1 MESTENQPSFLIQK
15 VYTKDVS
22 FELINSPAAFK
33 DQWSPASDFN
43 IDLNTKKIDEQNF
56 ELDLTITITTKNNE
70 ANVYITEVT
79 QAGIFTITGMPEEQ
93 IESVLNTY
101 CANALFPYAKRII
114 DSSIMKGGFLPLN
127 LSPINFDAIY
137 MQKKTQEAQPQTH

>member
-1 MESTENQPSFLIQK
+1 
-15 VYTKDVS
+15 
-22 FELINSPAAFK
+22 
-33 DQWSPASDFN
+33 
-43 IDLNTKKIDEQNF
+43 
-56 ELDLTITITTKNNE
+56 
-70 ANVYITEVT
+70 
-79 QAGIFTITGMPEEQ
+79 MPEEQ

-137 MQKKTQEAQPQTH
+137 MQKKTQEDQPQTH